1 MFGIA
6 PAIGKEQR
14 EIVRDGLVNPLVAIT
29 RPADDVAP
37 PLMRNFVIG
46 DELRE
51 MLLAAGT
58 KPGALLRFR
67 RKKRKRGNVQE
78 SRPALAKSSWNLRDA
93 QIVEGKWSGEGLV
106 KMDRRIDFLS
116 KLL

>member
-1 MFGIA
+1 
-6 PAIGKEQR
+6 
-14 EIVRDGLVNPLVAIT
+14 
-29 RPADDVAP
+29 
-37 PLMRNFVIG
+37 MRNFVVG
-46 DELRE
+46 NQFCE
-51 MLLAAGT
+51 MLLAAGA
-58 KPGALLRFR
+58 KPSALLRFR

-78 SRPALAKSSWNLRDA
+78 SRPSLAKSSWNLRDA